1 MSSGYSQIPL
11 SEECRDMFTIL
22 LPQGKFRYTV
32 LPQGLSVSPELFDLS
47 TAPEIRNTK
56 DCWKN
61 ADDILEGG
69 TSLRALDI
77 VMRRI
82 FAVCERRGIKLAPS
96 KLQIGCKLRWG
107 GVVVESVGPREGR
120 SDVFISPDH
129 TKIDEFLNVA
139 RPSTKKECQQL

>member
-1 MSSGYSQIPL
+1 
-11 SEECRDMFTIL
+11 MFTIL

-61 ADDILEGG
+61 ADDILAGG
-69 TSLRALDI
+69 TSLRGLDI

-82 FAVCERRGIKLAPS
+82 FGVCERRGIKLAPS
-96 KLQIGCKLRWG
+96 KL
-107 GVVVESVGPREGR
+107 
-120 SDVFISPDH
+120 
-129 TKIDEFLNVA
+129 
-139 RPSTKKECQQL
+139 